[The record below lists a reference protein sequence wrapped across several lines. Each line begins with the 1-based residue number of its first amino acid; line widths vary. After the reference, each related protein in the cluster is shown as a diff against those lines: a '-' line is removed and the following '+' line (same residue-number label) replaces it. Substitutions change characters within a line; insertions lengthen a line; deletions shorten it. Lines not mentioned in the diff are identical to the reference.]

1 MSVLTAVT
9 RNSLLLQKAEG
20 CGRDILVAIWCCGII
35 STSAFGFLHV
45 FWSSVYSLRC
55 TTYIHVHS
63 LPHRVC
69 VAPCTSR
76 EDVAPLCA
84 ELCLYMCTHRSECL
98 LSPHGTLIDV
108 APGLILYS
116 FGTPLWFLQTGIYAF
131 LPLRGT
137 EFNASSNS
145 ILHIKGQLFNSWKIG
160 ETLLYY
166 SLSYWFVKL
175 TQTHLHTSVT
185 DYCEL
190 HIQDFSMI

>member
-1 MSVLTAVT
+1 MYIVFLTGCVWLRVHQERMWHHCVL
-9 RNSLLLQKAEG
+9 
-20 CGRDILVAIWCCGII
+20 
-35 STSAFGFLHV
+35 
-45 FWSSVYSLRC
+45 SSVC
-55 TTYIHVHS
+55 T
-63 LPHRVC
+63 
-69 VAPCTSR
+69 
-76 EDVAPLCA
+76 CA
-84 ELCLYMCTHRSECL
+84 HRSECL

-145 ILHIKGQLFNSWKIG
+145 ILHIKGQLFYSWKIG